1 MIVETSGWR
10 HSKEKN
16 KLFLSYEYQKKYHPS
31 PKMSQLAKIDHKSKR
46 ENFISPLRFKKSNYV
61 IRLFSKYCSRLA
73 MQYLSNARE
82 HPPALYMLRNVES
95 HTSESG
101 LITLLGR

>member
-31 PKMSQLAKIDHKSKR
+31 PKMTQLSEI
-46 ENFISPLRFKKSNYV
+46 ENGKLYFSPTFQKV
-61 IRLFSKYCSRLA
+61 
-73 MQYLSNARE
+73 E
-82 HPPALYMLRNVES
+82 LRNL
-95 HTSESG
+95 TFFQ
-101 LITLLGR
+101 